1 MFVVHSKEEE
11 EQKVLKPQ
19 RLVEPKQ
26 VTITLHFKDEFNCRI
41 RANCG
46 SEIIR
51 NCIVSKTGTQN
62 TRNSVFKHVG
72 QETGRP
78 RNNKKSSW
86 TRTRRSAV
94 FVVYDSRFDICFI
107 SYKISQMIM
116 VTKEGKK
123 H

>member
-26 VTITLHFKDEFNCRI
+26 VTITLHFKDEVNCRI

-51 NCIVSKTGTQN
+51 NCILSKTGTQN
-62 TRNSVFKHVG
+62 TRNSVFKHVASISVFSFYFFKKEIEAKYRQAKKQ
-72 QETGRP
+72 QEVILDKDET
-78 RNNKKSSW
+78 
-86 TRTRRSAV
+86 
-94 FVVYDSRFDICFI
+94 
-107 SYKISQMIM
+107 
-116 VTKEGKK
+116 
-123 H
+123 

>member
-26 VTITLHFKDEFNCRI
+26 VTITLHFKDEVNCRI

-51 NCIVSKTGTQN
+51 NCILSKTGTQN
-62 TRNSVFKHVG
+62 TRNSVFKHVASISLK
-72 QETGRP
+72 
-78 RNNKKSSW
+78 RN
-86 TRTRRSAV
+86 RS
-94 FVVYDSRFDICFI
+94 
-107 SYKISQMIM
+107 
-116 VTKEGKK
+116 
-123 H
+123 